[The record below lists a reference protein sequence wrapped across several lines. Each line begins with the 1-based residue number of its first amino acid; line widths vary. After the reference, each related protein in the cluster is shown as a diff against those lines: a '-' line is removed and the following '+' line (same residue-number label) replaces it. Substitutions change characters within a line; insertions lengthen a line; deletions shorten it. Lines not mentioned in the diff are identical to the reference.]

1 MYCLVEY
8 YSVYISFK
16 FRQVKSWGGSRKVE
30 DVDEYS

>member
-16 FRQVKSWGGSRKVE
+16 FRQVKSWGG
-30 DVDEYS
+30 